1 MHSTP
6 HSSVAATAHLVE
18 SERLLAALPL
28 VEKHHRDHHLQ
39 LALVNAVLS
48 IAASMLGGE
57 GQTTTGEG
65 PITGTKGRP

>member
-18 SERLLAALPL
+18 SERLLAGLPL
-28 VEKHHRDHHLQ
+28 VDERHRDHHLQ

-48 IAASMLGGE
+48 IAASMLGG
-57 GQTTTGEG
+57 GQTKPKEPETEET
-65 PITGTKGRP
+65 R